1 MIQKIG
7 QHLQIYKGMQP
18 IGWMYVGKYKEHF
31 LCDFIHA
38 IQKRNRT
45 SMVKK
50 YNQKT
55 ICRFIENPELIDL
68 AERLEEDAVPYE
80 RVEALLEVANRDEL
94 SRHSYEVIRDVL
106 QSTEIDKENE
116 YSFLKYYG
124 EIGLNQEDKV
134 RVNRGISFTQEYV
147 QGGVDAIPEDARYIL
162 NDELFLFDFLC
173 VSASK
178 PEVFVDLKDQKLR
191 DILRTLSNY
200 VKDTMRL
207 SEENYRQLKEAPE
220 EIGTLLCE
228 CLEPLD
234 EQQKI
239 RVIQYWLED
248 EKLLFELKKWRNK
261 HSWTTEEREQLGM
274 SKMAYV
280 ATVYGEDIR
289 MIPNMHRNMN
299 ELLIYAI
306 KNRKKAFLRLCR
318 ENPEILSRMPYKSA
332 LADEDFYKNYVNL
345 NSINRKDL
353 QDCLSLKWKC
363 EYKKYMCRNN
373 YTFAEVKTLME
384 LPSEE
389 YVSLYHFLTY
399 ERVDD
404 RLRVIR
410 ECGNSEFLISDL
422 SEEDL
427 KKLAG
432 FLSKM
437 SLSRWKKEVFGN
449 ISGVSAEDICRTF
462 LIWEK
467 MEHFLKEIRDH
478 FQLRYFYKNIEQ
490 LESCKS
496 VKEAKVKMLEA
507 DQYWNWLKDFF
518 SISNEFIQENKE
530 QILSFLCEGGA
541 EILYEYHK
549 DYNRNVEGMRRLL
562 VAELLGRFREVK
574 YHENDLERELS
585 WNISLPAQKTWQEN
599 MKKKQGHFHLWEEDR
614 FLPVMQ
620 IGEVPE
626 STCLSYKN
634 GMYKECLLA
643 TFDSNKKV
651 LYLAYKQRTVLRAIL
666 RLTKGSKVWKEQEN
680 HRIQFADLTP
690 DAAGD
695 RSDEKLV
702 LFLERAYIKRLP
714 GKERKNAISLLLR
727 LVKEKADRLGAFP
740 MISFEYSNMIDQEQL
755 VRTDY
760 FLYISATKGN
770 TQYLDS
776 LDGSNSI
783 TDTGKYKKAAIHTWK
798 EYLSAI

>member
-1 MIQKIG
+1 MIQKIV

-31 LCDFIHA
+31 LCNFIHA

-106 QSTEIDKENE
+106 QSTEIDKGNE

-147 QGGVDAIPEDARYIL
+147 QGGIDAIPEDARYIL
-162 NDELFLFDFLC
+162 SDELFSTDFLC

-178 PEVFVDLKDQKLR
+178 PEVYADLKDQKLR
-191 DILRTLSNY
+191 DVLRTLSNY
-200 VKDTMRL
+200 VKDTMWL

-220 EIGTLLCE
+220 EIGTLLYE

-234 EQQKI
+234 EQQKL
-239 RVIQYWLED
+239 RVIKYWLED
-248 EKLLFELKKWRNK
+248 EKLLFELKKMHNK
-261 HSWTTEEREQLGM
+261 HSWTTEEREQLGL
-274 SKMAYV
+274 SKITYV
-280 ATVYGEDIR
+280 AIVYGEDIH
-289 MIPNMHRNMN
+289 MFSVMYRNMN
-299 ELLIYAI
+299 EVLIYAI

-318 ENPEILSRMPYKSA
+318 ENSEILNKMPYNSA

-345 NSINRKDL
+345 NTLNRRDL
-353 QDCLSLKWKC
+353 QNCLSLKWQYG
-363 EYKKYMCRNN
+363 YKEYMCRNN

-389 YVSLYHFLTY
+389 YISLYHFLTY

-410 ECGNSEFLISDL
+410 ECGNSEFLISKL
-422 SEEDL
+422 SEENL
-427 KKLAG
+427 KKLAF

-449 ISGVSAEDICRTF
+449 IAGVSTEDICRTF

-467 MEHFLKEIRDH
+467 IEHFLKEIRDH
-478 FQLRYFYKNIEQ
+478 FQLKYFYKNIEQ
-490 LESCKS
+490 LECCKN
-496 VKEAKVKMLEA
+496 VKEAKIKMLEA

-530 QILSFLCEGGA
+530 RILSFLCEGGA

-549 DYNRNVEGMRRLL
+549 DYNRNVESMRRLL

-574 YHENDLERELS
+574 YYENDLERELS

-599 MKKKQGHFHLWEEDR
+599 MKKKQGDFYLWEEDR

-651 LYLAYKQRTVLRAIL
+651 LYLTYKQRTVLRAIL

-680 HRIQFADLTP
+680 HRIQFADLTQ
-690 DAAGD
+690 DTAAD
-695 RSDEKLV
+695 SSDEKLV

-727 LVKEKADRLGAFP
+727 LGKEKADRLGALP

-760 FLYISATKGN
+760 YLYISATKGN

-783 TDTGKYKKAAIHTWK
+783 TDTGKYKKATIYTWK
-798 EYLSAI
+798 EYLEVM

>member
-1 MIQKIG
+1 MIQKIV

-18 IGWMYVGKYKEHF
+18 IGWMYVEEYKEHF

-38 IQKRNRT
+38 MQKRNRT

-80 RVEALLEVANRDEL
+80 RVEALLEVANRDEI

-116 YSFLKYYG
+116 YSFLKHYG

-134 RVNRGISFTQEYV
+134 RVNRGISFAQEYV
-147 QGGVDAIPEDARYIL
+147 QGEVDAIPEDARYIL
-162 NDELFLFDFLC
+162 NDELFLSDFLC

-191 DILRTLSNY
+191 DILRILSNY
-200 VKDTMRL
+200 VKDIMRL

-228 CLEPLD
+228 CLESLE

-248 EKLLFELKKWRNK
+248 EKLLFELKKWHNK
-261 HSWTTEEREQLGM
+261 HSWTTEEREQIGM

-280 ATVYGEDIR
+280 AAVYGEDIC
-289 MIPNMHRNMN
+289 MIPNMYRNMN

-318 ENPEILSRMPYKSA
+318 ENPEILSKMPYKSA

-353 QDCLSLKWKC
+353 QDCLSLKWQC
-363 EYKKYMCRNN
+363 EYKKYMCRSN

-399 ERVDD
+399 EKVDD

-410 ECGNSEFLISDL
+410 ECGNSEFLISEL
-422 SEEDL
+422 SEEAL
-427 KKLAG
+427 NKLAG

-462 LIWEK
+462 LIWGK
-467 MEHFLKEIRDH
+467 MEHFL
-478 FQLRYFYKNIEQ
+478 N
-490 LESCKS
+490 
-496 VKEAKVKMLEA
+496 
-507 DQYWNWLKDFF
+507 
-518 SISNEFIQENKE
+518 
-530 QILSFLCEGGA
+530 
-541 EILYEYHK
+541 
-549 DYNRNVEGMRRLL
+549 
-562 VAELLGRFREVK
+562 
-574 YHENDLERELS
+574 
-585 WNISLPAQKTWQEN
+585 
-599 MKKKQGHFHLWEEDR
+599 FHLWEEDR

-680 HRIQFADLTP
+680 HSIQFADLTL
-690 DAAGD
+690 DATGD

-760 FLYISATKGN
+760 YLYISATKGN
-770 TQYLDS
+770 AQYLDS

-783 TDTGKYKKAAIHTWK
+783 TDTGKYKKATIYTWK
-798 EYLSAI
+798 EYLSVI